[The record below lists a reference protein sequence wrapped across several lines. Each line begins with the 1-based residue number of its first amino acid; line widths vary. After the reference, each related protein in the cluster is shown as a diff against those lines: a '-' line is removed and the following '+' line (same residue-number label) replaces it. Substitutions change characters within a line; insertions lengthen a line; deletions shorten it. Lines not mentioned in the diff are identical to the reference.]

1 LAVAVLVLDTPVLA
15 VDHQFRLLILRNSPS
30 PIDRV
35 LLTVEQLGVT
45 FGAGTPD
52 RPLVASRDD
61 MLVALAHFFVLSAAK
76 CR

>member
-1 LAVAVLVLDTPVLA
+1 MAIFVLNPPVLA
-15 VDHQFRLLILRNSPS
+15 MDHQFRLLILRNFPS
-30 PIDRV
+30 PIYRV

-52 RPLVASRDD
+52 RPLVVARDD
-61 MLVALAHFFVLSAAK
+61 MLVALAHFFVLSAAE

>member
-1 LAVAVLVLDTPVLA
+1 MAVAILVLDTPVLA
-15 VDHQFRLLILRNSPS
+15 VDHQFRLLILRDPPS
-30 PIDRV
+30 PIDCV

-52 RPLVASRDD
+52 RPLVTSRDD
-61 MLVALAHFFVLSAAK
+61 MLVALGHFFVLSAAK